1 MIAAGFHA
9 PGQPRLKEKCRKN
22 DFQNASFVYFMPGP
36 ACDAQAMTFNFKCR
50 AAEARSADALIELPQ
65 IRSRDLVAI
74 WQGCA
79 R

>member
-9 PGQPRLKEKCRKN
+9 QISLALGKKCRKN
-22 DFQNASFVYFMPGP
+22 DFQNASFLYFMPGP
-36 ACDAQAMTFNFKCR
+36 ACGAQAMTFNFKCR

-74 WQGCA
+74 WEGCA